1 LSPKCAKP
9 PGCFDRTKSVPACR
23 IGKPAG
29 HRSADRRGTLRG
41 GKGNRATRIIAGLTE
56 SGADRLRPQEFEPG
70 KHPRAVITIGMPV
83 QPVRPGTGAT

>member
-1 LSPKCAKP
+1 M
-9 PGCFDRTKSVPACR
+9 
-23 IGKPAG
+23 
-29 HRSADRRGTLRG
+29 RG